1 MENDEEVSEVL
12 LKIVELKTGIDRED
26 ILEANRKRK
35 FVTARCIYVN
45 LMHIFTDLTEME
57 ISNKI
62 KKDRATVYHMY
73 RVHDD
78 LISVDNNYI
87 NMFRGCSDKYVA
99 MVCTAKYMLI
109 DPAILMERIRK
120 AELEIRELKEILIK
134 RSAIQSNDEL
144 VTG

>member
-1 MENDEEVSEVL
+1 MENNEEVSEVL
-12 LKIVELKTGIDRED
+12 LKIVELKTGIDRAD

-73 RVHDD
+73 KVHDD
-78 LISVDNNYI
+78 LISVDKNYI

>member
-12 LKIVELKTGIDRED
+12 LKIVELKTGIDRAD

-109 DPAILMERIRK
+109 DPAILMERVRK

>member
-109 DPAILMERIRK
+109 DPAILMERVRK

>member
-1 MENDEEVSEVL
+1 
-12 LKIVELKTGIDRED
+12 
-26 ILEANRKRK
+26 
-35 FVTARCIYVN
+35 
-45 LMHIFTDLTEME
+45 
-57 ISNKI
+57 
-62 KKDRATVYHMY
+62 MY

-109 DPAILMERIRK
+109 DPAILMERVRK

>member
-109 DPAILMERIRK
+109 DPAILMERVRK
-120 AELEIRELKEILIK
+120 AELEIRELKEILTK
-134 RSAIQSNDEL
+134 RLAIQSNDEL

>member
-109 DPAILMERIRK
+109 DPAILMERVRK
-120 AELEIRELKEILIK
+120 AELEIRELKEILTK